1 MKAPYLKK
9 NKLLNIVSEEVITLT
24 LEDPKDVS

>member
-1 MKAPYLKK
+1 MKAPYLKE

-24 LEDPKDVS
+24 LEDPKDVN